1 MPQSG
6 LFKRIFELG
15 KEFDKSNLH
24 VYMKFGSNQVI
35 NDLSQSVHKCK
46 LTGGGYFDGHL
57 DYCSADKTHIQTWV
71 RV

>member
-1 MPQSG
+1 
-6 LFKRIFELG
+6 
-15 KEFDKSNLH
+15 
-24 VYMKFGSNQVI
+24 MKFGSNQVI

-46 LTGGGYFDGHL
+46 QTGGGYFDGHL